1 MAELNQTSVTE
12 FLLLGLTDDPHLK
25 TLLFVVFLIIYLM
38 TLLGNL
44 GIILLI
50 KQDSRLHT
58 PMYFFLSN
66 LSFVDLGCSST
77 VAPKTLINFLSENK
91 AISYLGCA
99 TQMYFFVLFACADI
113 FLLALMAYDRYVAIC
128 KPLHYPVV
136 MTRRLC
142 TQLVVC
148 CYTLSIFYSLIQTGT
163 TFHLFF
169 CNSNAINHFFC
180 DIPPMLKISCT
191 ETFINEIVTPTFAGF
206 LTVSSVLM
214 ILISY
219 ISILSTILRM
229 NSAEGRHKAFS
240 TCASHFVSVT
250 LYFGTIFFIY
260 LRPSS
265 SYSSE
270 QNMVV
275 SVFYSMVIPML
286 NPLIY
291 SLRNQEVIAAVKK
304 ITYKNIISHKINSI
318 VLIH

>member
-77 VAPKTLINFLSENK
+77 VTPKTLISFVSEIK

-99 TQMYFFVLFACADI
+99 TQMYFYVLFACADI

-128 KPLHYPVV
+128 NPLHYPVV
-136 MTRRLC
+136 MTGRFCR
-142 TQLVVC
+142 QLVTC
-148 CYTLSIFYSLIQTGT
+148 CYIVSVLFSFIQTGT
-163 TFHLFF
+163 TFQLVF
-169 CNSNAINHFFC
+169 CNSNEINHFFC
-180 DIPPMLKISCT
+180 DIPAMLRMSCT
-191 ETFINEIVTPTFAGF
+191 DTHISETVTRTFAGV
-206 LTVSSVLM
+206 LTVSSILM
-214 ILISY
+214 ILSSY
-219 ISILSTILRM
+219 ISILSSILRM
-229 NSAEGRHKAFS
+229 RSAEGQYKAFS
-240 TCASHFVSVT
+240 TCASHFISVT

-260 LRPSS
+260 LRPSF

-275 SVFYSMVIPML
+275 SVFYTMVIPML

-291 SLRNQEVIAAVKK
+291 SLRNQEVIAALKK
-304 ITYKNIISHKINSI
+304 SMYKNIFSQKCNSI
-318 VLIH
+318 GLLH

>member
-38 TLLGNL
+38 TLLGNI

-77 VAPKTLINFLSENK
+77 VTPKTLINFLSENK

-163 TFHLFF
+163 SFHLFF
-169 CNSNAINHFFC
+169 CNSKKVSHFFC

-191 ETFINEIVTPTFAGF
+191 DTFINEIVTPTFAGV

-214 ILISY
+214 ILTSY
-219 ISILSTILRM
+219 ISIISNILKMR
-229 NSAEGRHKAFS
+229 SAEGRYKAFS

-250 LYFGTIFFIY
+250 LYFGTLFFMY
-260 LRPSS
+260 LRPIL
-265 SYSSE
+265 SYFPD
-270 QNMVV
+270 QDMVV
-275 SVFYSMVIPML
+275 SVFYTMVIPML

-291 SLRNQEVIAAVKK
+291 SLRNQDVIEALKK
-304 ITYKNIISHKINSI
+304 IISKILTSLCHFNNFE
-318 VLIH
+318 